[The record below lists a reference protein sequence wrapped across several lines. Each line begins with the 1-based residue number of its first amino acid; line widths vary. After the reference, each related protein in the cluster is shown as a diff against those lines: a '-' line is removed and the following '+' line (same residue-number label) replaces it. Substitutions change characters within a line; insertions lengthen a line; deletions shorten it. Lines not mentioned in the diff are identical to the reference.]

1 MFSPEELQDLF
12 NKFTSLFPSAPK
24 CQSLQNLHDW
34 NDQNISWAGAKSE
47 VFRWWKP
54 CLWHDK
60 MEVGDDDDDVDGD
73 DDCDDDGWEPCIQ
86 NDKIE
91 ARVTDQMYQWSKV
104 SWVAL

>member
-1 MFSPEELQDLF
+1 
-12 NKFTSLFPSAPK
+12 
-24 CQSLQNLHDW
+24 
-34 NDQNISWAGAKSE
+34 
-47 VFRWWKP
+47 
-54 CLWHDK
+54 

-104 SWVAL
+104 S